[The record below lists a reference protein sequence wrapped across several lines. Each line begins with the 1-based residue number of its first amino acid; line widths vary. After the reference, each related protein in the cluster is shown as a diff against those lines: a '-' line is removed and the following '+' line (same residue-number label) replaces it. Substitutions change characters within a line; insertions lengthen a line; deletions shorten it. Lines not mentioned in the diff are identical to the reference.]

1 MAMRP
6 ATPADVPFLLELRVD
21 TMHGQ
26 LATGGMRLSDD
37 DHRDRL
43 MHRFECAQVIEI
55 DGVPAGMIKV
65 FRGEDAWEIVQF
77 QLSPDVQGRGT
88 GRRVLEQVI
97 AQAAPL
103 RVPIRLGVLRR
114 SPARRLYQRLGFVV
128 DGEDAAE
135 VRMVRPPAA

>member
-1 MAMRP
+1 MRP

-26 LATGGMRLSDD
+26 LATGGMHLSDE
-37 DHRDRL
+37 DHRSRL
-43 MHRFECAQVIEI
+43 MHRFDSAMVIEV
-55 DGVPAGMIKV
+55 DGVAVGMIKV

-77 QLSPDVQGRGT
+77 QLSPHAQRRGT

-103 RVPIRLGVLRR
+103 RVPIRLGVLKA
-114 SPARRLYQRLGFVV
+114 SSARRLYERLGFVL

-135 VRMVRPPAA
+135 VRMVRAPAA